1 MLTKCLHL
9 TTTTK
14 KDDTTSKNDNFSYNK
29 TKTSRWHEEEKKI
42 KQITYRETDGSTFT
56 FICKL
61 QKCLTHQRT
70 KKFTTEVEKM
80 IQSYLFKTI

>member
-1 MLTKCLHL
+1 MIQHQKMTIFL
-9 TTTTK
+9 TTKRRPPDDMK
-14 KDDTTSKNDNFSYNK
+14 K
-29 TKTSRWHEEEKKI
+29 KKI